1 MAISVK
7 KRNLFQNNSRI
18 TTSADSFFRRTA
30 DALSIPSRRVKS
42 SELIFFTSQ
51 LALMLEIG
59 TPLNTALRTLG
70 NQTESNYFKE
80 VIESILKDIE
90 EGRMLSDALRRHP
103 KVFNNEYVS
112 LIKAGETGGFLQ
124 RILSRINEMQEKRQA
139 FKGQFM
145 SALAYPA
152 FLSAAGLGVV
162 IFVIVAILPKF
173 TVFFE
178 GKESILP
185 GSTRFLMA
193 LSDSMREY
201 WWVYIRVIAALMAG
215 IGFFRASRF
224 GRRLIDRF
232 FVSGPLVSKLFN
244 KIYTC
249 EMLRTLGHLLE
260 SQVPLLE
267 ALEVTQ
273 GTVKNGY
280 FRNFIDQ
287 IKEHVRQGGRFS
299 QPFAAYP
306 YIMDTV
312 KQMVATG
319 EETGNLPKVMLRLA
333 GFYDIEVDQEIK
345 SISTMIEPIAL
356 IILGGV
362 VGLIVSSVILP
373 MFRLAHAIQ

>member
-7 KRNLFQNNSRI
+7 RRDLSPRNSGLASP
-18 TTSADSFFRRTA
+18 ADSLFMRIAGAF
-30 DALSIPSRRVKS
+30 SIPIRRVKS

-59 TPLNTALRTLG
+59 TPLNTALRALK

-103 KVFNNEYVS
+103 KVFSNEYVS

-124 RILSRINEMQEKRQA
+124 RILNRINDMQERRQA
-139 FKGQFM
+139 FKSQFI

-152 FLSAAGLGVV
+152 FLSAAGLAVV

-185 GSTRFLMA
+185 GTTRFLMA

-201 WWVYIRVIAALMAG
+201 WWLYILVAGGLVAG

-224 GRRLIDRF
+224 GRKLIDRF
-232 FVSGPLVSKLFN
+232 FVSGPLVSRLFN

-249 EMLRTLGHLLE
+249 ELLRTLGHLLE
-260 SQVPLLE
+260 SQVPLIE

-299 QPFAAYP
+299 QPFATYP
-306 YIMDTV
+306 YILETV

-333 GFYDIEVDQEIK
+333 GFYDTEVDQEIK

>member
-7 KRNLFQNNSRI
+7 RKISPHSANKSGAL
-18 TTSADSFFRRTA
+18 ADSFLNRLA
-30 DALSIPSRRVKS
+30 GAYSIPSRRVKS
-42 SELIFFTSQ
+42 SDLIFFTSQ

-59 TPLNTALRTLG
+59 TPLNIALRALK
-70 NQTESNYFKE
+70 NQTENNYFNG
-80 VIESILKDIE
+80 VLESILRDIE

-103 KVFNNEYVS
+103 KVFSIEYIS
-112 LIKAGETGGFLQ
+112 LVKAGEAGGFLQ
-124 RILSRINEMQEKRQA
+124 KILNRINEMQEKRQA
-139 FKGQFM
+139 FKAQFL

-152 FLSAAGLGVV
+152 FLSAAGLAVV

-185 GSTRFLMA
+185 GTTRFLMA
-193 LSDSMREY
+193 LSDSMRGY
-201 WWVYIRVIAALMAG
+201 WWVYILIAAGLVAG
-215 IGFFRASRF
+215 IGIFRASRF
-224 GRRLIDRF
+224 GRKLIDRF
-232 FVSGPLVSKLFN
+232 FVSGPIVSRLFN

-249 EMLRTLGHLLE
+249 ELLRTLGHLLE

-273 GTVKNGY
+273 GTVKNVY

-287 IKEHVRQGGRFS
+287 MKEHVRQGGRLS
-299 QPFAAYP
+299 QPFATYP
-306 YIMDTV
+306 YIQETV

-333 GFYDIEVDQEIK
+333 GFYDIEVDREIK
-345 SISTMIEPIAL
+345 SVSTMIEPIAL
-356 IILGGV
+356 IVLGGV

>member
-7 KRNLFQNNSRI
+7 KRNLAHNGDSFIS
-18 TTSADSFFRRTA
+18 SADSFLTRIVA
-30 DALSIPSRRVKS
+30 VISALGQRVKS

-51 LALMLEIG
+51 LSLMLEIG
-59 TPLNTALRTLG
+59 TPLNAALTALR
-70 NQTESNYFKE
+70 NQTENRYFKE
-80 VIESILKDIE
+80 VIETILQDIE
-90 EGRMLSDALRRHP
+90 EGKMLSEALRRHP
-103 KVFNNEYVS
+103 KAFNNEYIS
-112 LIKAGETGGFLQ
+112 LIKAGEAGGFLQ
-124 RILSRINEMQEKRQA
+124 KLLNRINDMQEKRQA
-139 FKGQFM
+139 FKGQLM

-152 FLSAAGLGVV
+152 FLSAAGLIVV

-185 GSTRFLMA
+185 GTTRFLMA
-193 LSDSMREY
+193 LSYSMREY
-201 WWVYIRVIAALMAG
+201 WWVYIMVAAGLLVG
-215 IGFFRASRF
+215 IGLFRASRF
-224 GRRLIDRF
+224 GRKLIDWF
-232 FVSGPLVSKLFN
+232 FVGGPLISKLFN

-249 EMLRTLGHLLE
+249 ELLRTLGYLLE

-280 FRNFIDQ
+280 FRDFIDQ

-299 QPFAAYP
+299 QPFATYP
-306 YIMDTV
+306 YILDTV

-319 EETGNLPKVMLRLA
+319 EETGNLPRVMLRLA
-333 GFYDIEVDQEIK
+333 GFYDTEVEQEIK
-345 SISTMIEPIAL
+345 SISSMIEPIAL
-356 IILGGV
+356 IVLGGV